1 MTFKNETVKSK
12 NDNKKQILIVDDEPN
27 ILYSARTLSSGVLF
41 GIIIYSIAMGVSF
54 VFIQLSVFPFTLI
67 LIPAIWPNKLMN
79 RRKTNL

>member
-54 VFIQLSVFPFTLI
+54 VFYSVKCLSFYSDFNSCHL
-67 LIPAIWPNKLMN
+67 A
-79 RRKTNL
+79 